1 MTWRRLLMT
10 PAHCHFRDISDPV
23 RVRARI
29 FAEARSSSIS
39 SAIENAPNREKNAAT
54 LAGEHTMIYWVSDE
68 RSRIYMYRNVQAMQA
83 VSA

>member
-54 LAGEHTMIYWVSDE
+54 LAGEHTMVWVSDG
-68 RSRIYMYRNVQAMQA
+68 RTRIYMYRNVQA